1 MLDKYELLISK
12 AIGNIFAGSDSNA
25 VLAAQAFQ
33 NNPDL
38 LLDRI
43 VRARNPGMFYARKS
57 GRVGHVNRIP
67 TVVVASQRVVRY
79 RGTST

>member
-1 MLDKYELLISK
+1 MR
-12 AIGNIFAGSDSNA
+12 AADSNA

-43 VRARNPGMFYARKS
+43 VRARNPGMFYTRKS
-57 GRVGHVNRIP
+57 GRVGHVNRIL

-79 RGTST
+79 RGTSTQSSG